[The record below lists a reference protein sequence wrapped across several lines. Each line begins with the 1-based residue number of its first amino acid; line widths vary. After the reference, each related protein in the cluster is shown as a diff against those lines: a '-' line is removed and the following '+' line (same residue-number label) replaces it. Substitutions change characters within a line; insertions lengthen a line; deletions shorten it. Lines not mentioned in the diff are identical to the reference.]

1 LEEEKMA
8 TPTTEVGAFPGP
20 FSIETPPGCEGW
32 EEMYSYW
39 SLFNEHRREEDENR
53 LWFWNSMHFPL
64 PMPAFD
70 MVEVDHPYYAL
81 GAWQNRAFAVPPAM
95 GVDYRVVNGYVYIS
109 PNPVTDPAKIGERA
123 EFFQKRAGH
132 YFENWDSLYA
142 GWREKMEA
150 LNREVSA
157 IEVPELPEYEDESLL
172 FEEGGNLSSTNLIK
186 AYSDTLRCAEMMWQH
201 HFEFLLLGYGAYLTF
216 SDFCKE
222 ALPDIP
228 DQHISQMVAG
238 VDVVLFKPDE
248 ELRRLAR
255 LAIEMGVTDAF
266 VEGTGPDEIQAALSK
281 SDEGKKW
288 LQELE
293 KIKDPWFNMGTG
305 DGLYHYYGS
314 WYDDPRIP
322 FASLVGH
329 IAALQKGEDIDRP
342 TEELAKERDR
352 LAKEYG
358 DLLDEEK
365 RPGFEELLGLARTV
379 FPYVEEHKF
388 YCDYWFQSRFFN
400 KVREFGALLTEHDF
414 LGDPEDLFVLS
425 RHEVMEALEEL
436 SLTWATGGK
445 PLGPD
450 HWPPIV
456 ERRKELLAKLE
467 EWTPP
472 PAIGAMPEAVNDPM
486 VVMLWGI
493 TPERLQSWASS
504 EEGAAEISGAAAS
517 PGEVEGPARVVMTLD
532 ELEDVRAGEILV
544 CTVTSPAWAPI
555 FSKIEATV
563 TDIGGIMSHAAIVS
577 REYGMPAVVG
587 TGVATAQ
594 IKNGQR
600 LRVDGTNGTV
610 TILDGNGAS

>member
-1 LEEEKMA
+1 MA
-8 TPTTEVGAFPGP
+8 TTTSPEVGAFPSP
-20 FSIETPPGCEGW
+20 FSIETPSGCEGW
-32 EEMYSYW
+32 EEMYPYGA
-39 SLFNEHRREEDENR
+39 LFDEHRREADENR
-53 LWFWNSMHFPL
+53 LWFWNSMHFPV

-109 PNPVTDPAKIGERA
+109 PNPVTDPDMIAERA
-123 EFFQKRAGH
+123 EFFQKRAGY
-132 YFENWDSLYA
+132 YFENWDELY
-142 GWREKMEA
+142 GKWRTKMEA

-157 IEVPELPEYEDESLL
+157 IEVPEMPEYEPDKLL
-172 FEEGGNLSSTNLIK
+172 FEEGGNLSSTNLLQ

-216 SDFCKE
+216 SDFCRE

-238 VDVVLFKPDE
+238 VDVVLFRADE

-255 LAIEMGVTDAF
+255 LAIDTGVTEPF
-266 VEGTGPDEIQAALSK
+266 VEGRTPDEIQAELATSEAGK
-281 SDEGKKW
+281 SW
-288 LQELE
+288 LDELE

-329 IAALQKGEDIDRP
+329 IAALQAGKDIDRP

-352 LAKEYG
+352 LASEYG
-358 DLLDEEK
+358 DLLDEQA

-400 KVREFGALLTEHDF
+400 KLREFGELLAKHEF
-414 LGDPEDLFVLS
+414 IGEAEDLFQLS

-436 SLTWATGGK
+436 ALTWATGGQ
-445 PLGPD
+445 PLGPA

-456 ERRKELLAKLE
+456 ARRKELLEKLE

-472 PAIGAMPEAVNDPM
+472 PALGAMPEAVNDPM

-493 TPERLQSWASS
+493 TPDRLQAWAGSK
-504 EEGAAEISGAAAS
+504 EGDTELSGAAAS
-517 PGEVEGPARVVMTLD
+517 PGEVEGPARVVSTLD
-532 ELEDVRAGEILV
+532 ELDDVRPGEILV
-544 CTVTSPAWAPI
+544 CTITSPAWAPI
-555 FSKIEATV
+555 FSKITATV

-577 REYGMPAVVG
+577 REYGLPAVVG
-587 TGVATAQ
+587 TGTATAR
-594 IKNGQR
+594 IKTGQT
-600 LRVDGTNGTV
+600 LLVDGTAGTV
-610 TILDGNGAS
+610 KILDGNGDGAS